1 MRGIA
6 LFAGLLLAASTLV
19 AQQPD
24 RWERYVAAYDEAD
37 KVSPPLKHQIVFVGS
52 STIRRWDVASYFP
65 DLTILNR
72 GIDGT
77 ELSDA
82 VRYID
87 RLVLRY
93 EPRLVV
99 VYAGDN
105 DIGGGRISEQVAV
118 DFERFVRAVH
128 TKLPETRILY
138 IGIKPSPL
146 RWLQVDRM
154 RLANQVIRAI
164 CERDD
169 RLAFLDFDNLMLGWD
184 EKPRRELYVED
195 GLHLSPQGYQLWTA
209 VLRPYL
215 VQPSKDESR

>member
-1 MRGIA
+1 MA
-6 LFAGLLLAASTLV
+6 LFLGAMLVASTAF

-24 RWERYVAAYDEAD
+24 RWERLVAAFDEAD
-37 KVSPPLKHQIVFVGS
+37 LASPPLKHQIVFVGS
-52 STIRRWDVASYFP
+52 STIHRWDVASYFP
-65 DLTILNR
+65 DLKIINR

-82 VRYID
+82 VKYID

-105 DIGGGRISEQVAV
+105 DIGAGKLSEQVSV

-128 TKLPETRILY
+128 TRLPETRILY

-146 RWLQVDRM
+146 RWLQIDRM
-154 RLANQVIRAI
+154 RLANQVIKTI

-169 RLAFLDFDNLMLGWD
+169 RVAFLDFDNLMLGWD
-184 EKPRRELYVED
+184 EKPRKDLYVED
-195 GLHLSPQGYQLWTA
+195 GLHLSPKGYHLWST

-215 VQPSKDESR
+215 VEH

>member
-1 MRGIA
+1 MRVTVILLA
-6 LFAGLLLAASTLV
+6 ALLAASSAT
-19 AQQPD
+19 AQQQTD
-24 RWERYVAAYDEAD
+24 RWEKYVAAYEEAD
-37 KVSPPLKHQIVFVGS
+37 RTSPPPKGEIVFVGS

-65 DLTILNR
+65 GSKIINR

-77 ELSDA
+77 ELADA

-105 DIGGGRISEQVAV
+105 DIGYGKLSEQVSV

-128 TKLPETRILY
+128 ARLPETRILY
-138 IGIKPSPL
+138 IGVKPSPL

-154 RLANQVIRAI
+154 RMANQVIRSI

-184 EKPRRELYVED
+184 EKPRKELYADD
-195 GLHLSPQGYQLWTA
+195 GLHLSPLGYQVWTA
-209 VLRPYL
+209 GIRPYL
-215 VQPSKDESR
+215 N

>member
-1 MRGIA
+1 MRRTAVFLGA
-6 LFAGLLLAASTLV
+6 MLAAATAL

-24 RWERYVAAYDEAD
+24 RWERFVAAYDEAD

-65 DLTILNR
+65 DLKIINR

-82 VRYID
+82 LKYID

-105 DIGGGRISEQVAV
+105 DIGGGKLSEQVSV
-118 DFERFVRAVH
+118 DFERFVRAVQ
-128 TKLPETRILY
+128 TRLPETRILY

-154 RLANQVIRAI
+154 RLANQVIRTI

-215 VQPSKDESR
+215 VQ

>member
-1 MRGIA
+1 MA
-6 LFAGLLLAASTLV
+6 LFLGAMLVASTAF

-24 RWERYVAAYDEAD
+24 RWERFVAAFDEAD
-37 KVSPPLKHQIVFVGS
+37 LVSPPLKHQIVFVGS
-52 STIRRWDVASYFP
+52 STIHRWDLASYFP
-65 DLTILNR
+65 DLKIINR

-82 VRYID
+82 VKYID

-105 DIGGGRISEQVAV
+105 DIGAGKLSEQVSV

-128 TKLPETRILY
+128 TRLPETRILY

-146 RWLQVDRM
+146 RWLQIDRM
-154 RLANQVIRAI
+154 RLANQVIKTI

-169 RLAFLDFDNLMLGWD
+169 RVAFLDFDNLMLGWD
-184 EKPRRELYVED
+184 EKPRKDLYVED
-195 GLHLSPQGYQLWTA
+195 GLHLSPKGYHLWST

-215 VQPSKDESR
+215 VEH

>member
-1 MRGIA
+1 MRA
-6 LFAGLLLAASTLV
+6 TVVFLAAMLAASSAV
-19 AQQPD
+19 AQQPAD
-24 RWERYVAAYDEAD
+24 RWEKRVAAFDDAD
-37 KVSPPLKHQIVFVGS
+37 RAAAPPKGEIVFVGS

-65 DLTILNR
+65 DLKIINR

-77 ELSDA
+77 ELADA

-87 RLVLRY
+87 RLVLRH

-105 DIGGGRISEQVAV
+105 DVSNGRLSEQVSV

-128 TKLPETRILY
+128 AKLPQTRILY
-138 IGIKPSPL
+138 LAVKPSPL

-154 RLANQVIRAI
+154 RLVNDIIGAI
-164 CERDD
+164 CQRDD

-195 GLHLSPQGYQLWTA
+195 GLHLSPLGYQLWTA
-209 VLRPYL
+209 VLKPYL
-215 VQPSKDESR
+215 VEQ

>member
-1 MRGIA
+1 MA
-6 LFAGLLLAASTLV
+6 LFLGAMLVASTAF

-24 RWERYVAAYDEAD
+24 RWERFVAAFDEAD
-37 KVSPPLKHQIVFVGS
+37 LVSPPLKHQIVFVGS
-52 STIRRWDVASYFP
+52 STIHRWDVASYFP
-65 DLTILNR
+65 DLKIINR

-77 ELSDA
+77 ELSDS
-82 VRYID
+82 VKYID

-105 DIGGGRISEQVAV
+105 DIGAGKLSEQVSV

-128 TKLPETRILY
+128 TRLPETRILY

-146 RWLQVDRM
+146 RWLQIDRM
-154 RLANQVIRAI
+154 RLANQVIKTI

-169 RLAFLDFDNLMLGWD
+169 RVAFLDFDNLMLGWD
-184 EKPRRELYVED
+184 EKPRKDLYVED
-195 GLHLSPQGYQLWTA
+195 GLHLSPKGYHLWST

-215 VQPSKDESR
+215 VEH

>member
-1 MRGIA
+1 MRRIA
-6 LFAGLLLAASTLV
+6 LFVWVALAASTAA

-24 RWERYVAAYDEAD
+24 RWERFVAAYDEAD
-37 KVSPPLKHQIVFVGS
+37 KVYPPLKHEIVFVGS

-65 DLTILNR
+65 DLKIINR

-105 DIGGGRISEQVAV
+105 DIGGGKISEQVSV

-128 TKLPETRILY
+128 AKLPDARILY

-154 RLANQVIRAI
+154 RLANQVIRSI

-184 EKPRRELYVED
+184 EKPRRDLYVED

-209 VLRPYL
+209 VLKSYL
-215 VQPSKDESR
+215 VQR

>member
-1 MRGIA
+1 MRRIGPFLA
-6 LFAGLLLAASTLV
+6 AMLAASSAV
-19 AQQPD
+19 AQQPTD
-24 RWERYVAAYDEAD
+24 RWEKYVAAYEEAD
-37 KVSPPLKHQIVFVGS
+37 HTAPPPKGEIVFAGS

-65 DLTILNR
+65 DLKIINR

-82 VRYID
+82 VKYID
-87 RLVLRY
+87 RLVLQY

-105 DIGGGRISEQVAV
+105 DIGGGKISEQVSV

-128 TKLPETRILY
+128 AKLPETRILY

-184 EKPRRELYVED
+184 EKPRRDLYVED

-209 VLRPYL
+209 VLKPYL
-215 VQPSKDESR
+215 IQH